1 MNYGY
6 TAHALKCTG
15 SHFPPSRDT
24 AWPYTHWEQNHP
36 QLPAPGTLHSQGME
50 PRSLGRAVL
59 SMLMCNALPLG
70 ALLLP
75 GDASAQAA
83 FRLDGMFQRKEHH
96 LKPCSTCGHPY
107 FCSKLIFTER
117 DNYSQCHLKTYTWRY
132 RAISNNHVRVR
143 RGCIPAKE
151 TTENMRAALPWVSS
165 VSLSS
170 CSQFLFPLKHLNVR
184 CWKIPYKNKALF
196 II

>member
-1 MNYGY
+1 MLSS
-6 TAHALKCTG
+6 ALAVT
-15 SHFPPSRDT
+15 SH
-24 AWPYTHWEQNHP
+24 
-36 QLPAPGTLHSQGME
+36 PAGTLRDPTHTESRTIPSSRLRGHCTAKAWSHAPWGGQCWACWCAM
-50 PRSLGRAVL
+50 PS
-59 SMLMCNALPLG
+59 PLG

-151 TTENMRAALPWVSS
+151 TTENVRAALPWVSS